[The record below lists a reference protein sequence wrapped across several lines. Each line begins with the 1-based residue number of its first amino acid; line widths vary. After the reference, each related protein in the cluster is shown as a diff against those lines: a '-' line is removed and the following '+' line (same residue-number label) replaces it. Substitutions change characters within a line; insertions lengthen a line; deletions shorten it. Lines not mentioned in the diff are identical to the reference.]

1 MSKQDDNQEPTDHLP
16 ESEVAEGAEFQSEAV
31 ATFVEAVRDAWKQA
45 RKDKKL
51 AKADLVEVL
60 APQLAELDRTVSEST
75 AELRGKVS
83 DLAKLAQRQ
92 AQDVN
97 ELMGR
102 LRREDAV
109 AKAKE
114 EFAKAMLGVVDA
126 VDQAQS
132 LLKDAD
138 PSVLQGIEMTSKL
151 IDHAF
156 SSQGFTK
163 LNPMHIPFDP
173 KKHEG
178 MGTAESEDHPEGTI
192 IELVQSGYFNESTGN
207 VVRAPRVIYATK
219 PSVDAETDDESETTD
234 VDPEVCATSVDDSVV
249 GESEPTD
256 GESDMTNDDATNT
269 TDQQTKPANE

>member
-1 MSKQDDNQEPTDHLP
+1 MSRQDDNQEQTDH
-16 ESEVAEGAEFQSEAV
+16 SQADDAEGAEFQSAAV

-51 AKADLVEVL
+51 AKADLIEVL
-60 APQLAELDRTVSEST
+60 SPQLAELDRAVGESIGRLDNEVSKFS
-75 AELRGKVS
+75 R
-83 DLAKLAQRQ
+83 LAQRQ
-92 AQDVN
+92 AQNLN

-102 LRREDAV
+102 QRREDAE

-138 PSVLQGIEMTSKL
+138 PSVLQGIQMTSKL

-156 SSQGFTK
+156 KSQGFTK
-163 LNPMHIPFDP
+163 LSPMHVPFDP

-178 MGTAESEDHPEGTI
+178 IGTAESAEHPEGTI
-192 IELVQSGYFNESTGN
+192 IKLVQSGLFNESTRN
-207 VVRAPRVIYATK
+207 VLRAPRVIYATK
-219 PSVDAETDDESETTD
+219 PAVEAETDDQSETTD
-234 VDPEVCATSVDDSVV
+234 VDSEVCAAAGNDSAV

-256 GESDMTNDDATNT
+256 SESDS
-269 TDQQTKPANE
+269 

>member
-1 MSKQDDNQEPTDHLP
+1 MSKQDDKQAQSDDSQEV
-16 ESEVAEGAEFQSEAV
+16 EVGEQFQSEAV
-31 ATFVEAVRDAWKQA
+31 AAFVDSVRDAWKQA

-51 AKADLVEVL
+51 AKADLIEVL
-60 APQLAELDRTVSEST
+60 APQLAELDRAVSEST
-75 AELRGKVS
+75 TELRGKVS

-92 AQDVN
+92 EHDLLA
-97 ELMGR
+97 LKGR

-114 EFAKAMLGVVDA
+114 EFAEAMLGVVDA

-138 PSVLQGIEMTSKL
+138 PSVLQGIVMTSKL

-156 SSQGFTK
+156 NSQGFTK
-163 LNPMHIPFDP
+163 LDPMHVPFDP

-207 VVRAPRVIYATK
+207 VLRAPKVIYATK

-234 VDPEVCATSVDDSVV
+234 VDSEVCATAGDDSDV

-256 GESDMTNDDATNT
+256 SESDS
-269 TDQQTKPANE
+269 